1 MLISGKHPHKE
12 MFSGNLLR
20 YELAFLINV
29 SIRRILRGLAIRNV
43 FGLHLLVLPFFTSI
57 YDFLAELL
65 PC

>member
-1 MLISGKHPHKE
+1 
-12 MFSGNLLR
+12 MFPGNLLR

-29 SIRRILRGLAIRNV
+29 SIRRILRGLAIRNG

-57 YDFLAELL
+57 YDYLAELL